1 MKTLIVPLA
10 IATTLTAG
18 AAVAQ
23 PYGYGYGY
31 GSARSIDAR
40 QAMIAERIDR
50 NEADGDLTRG
60 EAFRLESEFNAIAN
74 LEARYRWNGF
84 SRWEL
89 SDLNR
94 RLDGL
99 QNSVRLASRDN
110 DRRYGYN
117 DGRDYRWD
125 YPRY

>member
-1 MKTLIVPLA
+1 MKTLIIPLA
-10 IATTLTAG
+10 IATTLAAG
-18 AAVAQ
+18 AASAQ
-23 PYGYGYGY
+23 PYGYGY

-60 EAFRLESEFNAIAN
+60 EAYRLKSEFNAIAN

-117 DGRDYRWD
+117 DERDYRWD

>member
-1 MKTLIVPLA
+1 MKTLIIPLA
-10 IATTLTAG
+10 IAATMTAG
-18 AAVAQ
+18 AAAAQ
-23 PYGYGYGY
+23 GYGYGY

-60 EAFRLESEFNAIAN
+60 EAYRLKSEFNAIAN

-89 SDLNR
+89 ADLNR
-94 RLDGL
+94 RLDAL
-99 QNSVRLASRDN
+99 QTSVRLASRDN

-117 DGRDYRWD
+117 DRDYRWD